1 VSPVTVSHYVRYN
14 RQHKLWCFKW
24 LMIMHWWFIMRDT
37 TNKLIHRYVHL
48 LYYKQRNLLHFSA
61 AYWGA
66 IFKVVFPEGYITWNV
81 KIIRLQI
88 LSKSRKIIWMGH
100 VARMGEK
107 RAMYRVLVG
116 KPGGKR
122 PLGRP
127 RRRWKDN
134 IKMYLQKWCG
144 GMEWIELAQDRDR
157 WRANVNAVMNLRVP

>member
-1 VSPVTVSHYVRYN
+1 
-14 RQHKLWCFKW
+14 
-24 LMIMHWWFIMRDT
+24 
-37 TNKLIHRYVHL
+37 
-48 LYYKQRNLLHFSA
+48 
-61 AYWGA
+61 
-66 IFKVVFPEGYITWNV
+66 VFPEGYITWNV

-134 IKMYLQKWCG
+134 IKMYLQK
-144 GMEWIELAQDRDR
+144 
-157 WRANVNAVMNLRVP
+157 